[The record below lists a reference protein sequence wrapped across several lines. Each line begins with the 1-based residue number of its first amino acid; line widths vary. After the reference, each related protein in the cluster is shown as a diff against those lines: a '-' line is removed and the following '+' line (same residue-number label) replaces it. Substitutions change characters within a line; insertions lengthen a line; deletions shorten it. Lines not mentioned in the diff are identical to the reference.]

1 MGIPD
6 RIILTLYT
14 FLMAVVA
21 VLVVLCSLGVI
32 GQTAITAF
40 FATIPGNWEYA
51 VGGIIILL
59 VSIRLLIAGIGATG
73 MTSLTISSA
82 DSGKVSVGK
91 SAIEDYVAEIAK
103 EVYGV
108 YGVKVEAKMGEEH
121 ISIRI
126 NASIE
131 PGINIPE
138 TTDEIKYNVRDT
150 IKKVLGME
158 IKDIDLIFKQI
169 KALGSIF
176 GLFIGVMFL
185 ILGFLQ
191 TIFLLICITAGFFL
205 GNKLDKKE
213 DLMEWLDRLL
223 PPGYHK

>member
-21 VLVVLCSLGVI
+21 VLVVLCSLGI
-32 GQTAITAF
+32 ISQAAINQF
-40 FATIPGNWEYA
+40 LATIPGNWEYA

-59 VSIRLLIAGIGATG
+59 VSLRLLIAGIGATG
-73 MTSLTISSA
+73 ISSLILKTSDA
-82 DSGKVSVGK
+82 GKIFVGK
-91 SAIEDYVAEIAK
+91 NAIEDYISEIAQ

-108 YGVKVEAKMGEEH
+108 YNVKCETKLDDEN
-121 ISIRI
+121 ISVRI

-138 TTDEIKYNVRDT
+138 TTEEIKYNVRDT

-158 IKDIDLIFKQI
+158 IKDIELFFKQI
-169 KALGSIF
+169 KA
-176 GLFIGVMFL
+176 
-185 ILGFLQ
+185 
-191 TIFLLICITAGFFL
+191 
-205 GNKLDKKE
+205 KK
-213 DLMEWLDRLL
+213 
-223 PPGYHK
+223 

>member
-32 GQTAITAF
+32 GQTAF

-158 IKDIDLIFKQI
+158 IKDIDLFFKQI
-169 KALGSIF
+169 KAKG
-176 GLFIGVMFL
+176 
-185 ILGFLQ
+185 
-191 TIFLLICITAGFFL
+191 
-205 GNKLDKKE
+205 
-213 DLMEWLDRLL
+213 
-223 PPGYHK
+223 

>member
-73 MTSLTISSA
+73 MTSISSA

-158 IKDIDLIFKQI
+158 IKDIDLFFKQI
-169 KALGSIF
+169 KAKG
-176 GLFIGVMFL
+176 
-185 ILGFLQ
+185 
-191 TIFLLICITAGFFL
+191 
-205 GNKLDKKE
+205 
-213 DLMEWLDRLL
+213 
-223 PPGYHK
+223 

>member
-108 YGVKVEAKMGEEH
+108 YGVKVEEH

-158 IKDIDLIFKQI
+158 IKDIDLFFKQI
-169 KALGSIF
+169 KAKG
-176 GLFIGVMFL
+176 
-185 ILGFLQ
+185 
-191 TIFLLICITAGFFL
+191 
-205 GNKLDKKE
+205 
-213 DLMEWLDRLL
+213 
-223 PPGYHK
+223 

>member
-131 PGINIPE
+131 PGIH

-158 IKDIDLIFKQI
+158 IKDIDLFFKQI
-169 KALGSIF
+169 KAKG
-176 GLFIGVMFL
+176 
-185 ILGFLQ
+185 
-191 TIFLLICITAGFFL
+191 
-205 GNKLDKKE
+205 
-213 DLMEWLDRLL
+213 
-223 PPGYHK
+223 

>member
-1 MGIPD
+1 MKI
-6 RIILTLYT
+6 
-14 FLMAVVA
+14 
-21 VLVVLCSLGVI
+21 SL
-32 GQTAITAF
+32 
-40 FATIPGNWEYA
+40 EYA

-131 PGINIPE
+131 PGYG
-138 TTDEIKYNVRDT
+138 DQGHRS
-150 IKKVLGME
+150 VLQADQSE
-158 IKDIDLIFKQI
+158 
-169 KALGSIF
+169 
-176 GLFIGVMFL
+176 
-185 ILGFLQ
+185 
-191 TIFLLICITAGFFL
+191 
-205 GNKLDKKE
+205 
-213 DLMEWLDRLL
+213 RLRR
-223 PPGYHK
+223 

>member
-59 VSIRLLIAGIGATG
+59 VSIRLLIGATG

-158 IKDIDLIFKQI
+158 IKDIDLFFKQI
-169 KALGSIF
+169 KAKG
-176 GLFIGVMFL
+176 
-185 ILGFLQ
+185 
-191 TIFLLICITAGFFL
+191 
-205 GNKLDKKE
+205 
-213 DLMEWLDRLL
+213 
-223 PPGYHK
+223 

>member
-1 MGIPD
+1 M
-6 RIILTLYT
+6 
-14 FLMAVVA
+14 
-21 VLVVLCSLGVI
+21 
-32 GQTAITAF
+32 
-40 FATIPGNWEYA
+40 
-51 VGGIIILL
+51 GGIIILL

-158 IKDIDLIFKQI
+158 LKDIDLFFKQI
-169 KALGSIF
+169 KAKG
-176 GLFIGVMFL
+176 
-185 ILGFLQ
+185 
-191 TIFLLICITAGFFL
+191 
-205 GNKLDKKE
+205 
-213 DLMEWLDRLL
+213 
-223 PPGYHK
+223 

>member
-21 VLVVLCSLGVI
+21 VLVVLCSLGI
-32 GQTAITAF
+32 ISQAAINQF
-40 FATIPGNWEYA
+40 LATIPGNWEYA

-59 VSIRLLIAGIGATG
+59 VSLRLLIAGIGAGIGATG
-73 MTSLTISSA
+73 ISSLILKTSDA
-82 DSGKVSVGK
+82 GKIFVGK
-91 SAIEDYVAEIAK
+91 NAIEDYISEIAQ

-108 YGVKVEAKMGEEH
+108 YNVKCETKLDDEN
-121 ISIRI
+121 ISVRI

-138 TTDEIKYNVRDT
+138 TTEEIKYNVRDT

-158 IKDIDLIFKQI
+158 IKDIELFFKQI
-169 KALGSIF
+169 KAK
-176 GLFIGVMFL
+176 
-185 ILGFLQ
+185 
-191 TIFLLICITAGFFL
+191 
-205 GNKLDKKE
+205 N
-213 DLMEWLDRLL
+213 
-223 PPGYHK
+223 

>member
-82 DSGKVSVGK
+82 DSGKVSV
-91 SAIEDYVAEIAK
+91 AEIAK

-158 IKDIDLIFKQI
+158 IKDIDLFFKQI
-169 KALGSIF
+169 KAKG
-176 GLFIGVMFL
+176 
-185 ILGFLQ
+185 
-191 TIFLLICITAGFFL
+191 
-205 GNKLDKKE
+205 
-213 DLMEWLDRLL
+213 
-223 PPGYHK
+223 

>member
-59 VSIRLLIAGIGATG
+59 VSIRLLIAG
-73 MTSLTISSA
+73 
-82 DSGKVSVGK
+82 
-91 SAIEDYVAEIAK
+91 YVAEIAK

-158 IKDIDLIFKQI
+158 IKDIDLFFKQI
-169 KALGSIF
+169 KAKG
-176 GLFIGVMFL
+176 
-185 ILGFLQ
+185 
-191 TIFLLICITAGFFL
+191 
-205 GNKLDKKE
+205 
-213 DLMEWLDRLL
+213 
-223 PPGYHK
+223 

>member
-82 DSGKVSVGK
+82 DSGKGSVGK

-103 EVYGV
+103 EV

-158 IKDIDLIFKQI
+158 IKDIDLFFKQI
-169 KALGSIF
+169 KAKG
-176 GLFIGVMFL
+176 
-185 ILGFLQ
+185 
-191 TIFLLICITAGFFL
+191 
-205 GNKLDKKE
+205 
-213 DLMEWLDRLL
+213 
-223 PPGYHK
+223 

>member
-91 SAIEDYVAEIAK
+91 SAIEDY
-103 EVYGV
+103 
-108 YGVKVEAKMGEEH
+108 GVKVEAKMGEEH

-158 IKDIDLIFKQI
+158 IKDIDLFFKQI
-169 KALGSIF
+169 KAKG
-176 GLFIGVMFL
+176 
-185 ILGFLQ
+185 
-191 TIFLLICITAGFFL
+191 
-205 GNKLDKKE
+205 
-213 DLMEWLDRLL
+213 
-223 PPGYHK
+223 

>member
-1 MGIPD
+1 
-6 RIILTLYT
+6 
-14 FLMAVVA
+14 MAVVA
-21 VLVVLCSLGVI
+21 VLVVLCSLDVI
-32 GQTAITAF
+32 GQTAITTF

-73 MTSLTISSA
+73 MTSLTISTG

-91 SAIEDYVAEIAK
+91 SAIEDYIAEIAK

-108 YGVKVEAKMGEEH
+108 YAVKVEAKMDEEH
-121 ISIRI
+121 ISVRI
-126 NASIE
+126 NSSIE

-158 IKDIDLIFKQI
+158 IKDIDLFFKQI
-169 KALGSIF
+169 KAKG
-176 GLFIGVMFL
+176 
-185 ILGFLQ
+185 
-191 TIFLLICITAGFFL
+191 
-205 GNKLDKKE
+205 
-213 DLMEWLDRLL
+213 
-223 PPGYHK
+223 

>member
-91 SAIEDYVAEIAK
+91 
-103 EVYGV
+103 
-108 YGVKVEAKMGEEH
+108 
-121 ISIRI
+121 
-126 NASIE
+126 
-131 PGINIPE
+131 
-138 TTDEIKYNVRDT
+138 
-150 IKKVLGME
+150 
-158 IKDIDLIFKQI
+158 
-169 KALGSIF
+169 
-176 GLFIGVMFL
+176 
-185 ILGFLQ
+185 Q
-191 TIFLLICITAGFFL
+191 TISYTHKGKVTEDQHNLDITVTVIPMIVEPKIVFKG
-205 GNKLDKKE
+205 KK
-213 DLMEWLDRLL
+213 
-223 PPGYHK
+223 K

>member
-51 VGGIIILL
+51 VGGI
-59 VSIRLLIAGIGATG
+59 LLIAGIGATG

-158 IKDIDLIFKQI
+158 IKDIDLFFKQI
-169 KALGSIF
+169 KAKG
-176 GLFIGVMFL
+176 
-185 ILGFLQ
+185 
-191 TIFLLICITAGFFL
+191 
-205 GNKLDKKE
+205 
-213 DLMEWLDRLL
+213 
-223 PPGYHK
+223 

>member
-91 SAIEDYVAEIAK
+91 SAIE

-158 IKDIDLIFKQI
+158 IKDIDLFFKQI
-169 KALGSIF
+169 KAKG
-176 GLFIGVMFL
+176 
-185 ILGFLQ
+185 
-191 TIFLLICITAGFFL
+191 
-205 GNKLDKKE
+205 
-213 DLMEWLDRLL
+213 
-223 PPGYHK
+223 

>member
-73 MTSLTISSA
+73 MTSLTISSLRPVDLRA
-82 DSGKVSVGK
+82 LAGEVSV
-91 SAIEDYVAEIAK
+91 
-103 EVYGV
+103 
-108 YGVKVEAKMGEEH
+108 
-121 ISIRI
+121 
-126 NASIE
+126 
-131 PGINIPE
+131 
-138 TTDEIKYNVRDT
+138 
-150 IKKVLGME
+150 
-158 IKDIDLIFKQI
+158 
-169 KALGSIF
+169 KALLKI
-176 GLFIGVMFL
+176 M
-185 ILGFLQ
+185 
-191 TIFLLICITAGFFL
+191 
-205 GNKLDKKE
+205 
-213 DLMEWLDRLL
+213 
-223 PPGYHK
+223 